1 MRVCARTTHSQDRC
15 NQLKI
20 MKSKKSVLIFLV
32 LVIPSLS
39 YAQFHYKNS
48 ETLLITLQTS
58 QELIEQFV
66 PEPLVANKDGLINL
80 EIIVQKIDFGSE
92 FVYNEMILSVPVEYN
107 GVESVFHKL
116 LFLNKFNP
124 ITTGR
129 EIWGFPKH
137 YADINIQKDGQLISA
152 TISQGGNNIITL
164 NAELGETIVD
174 ADPVDHSVWFVHKKI
189 PSIEKGEM
197 DVDEL
202 NAVFINNLKYYNTK
216 TIKSDLTIN
225 EIPNENVGT
234 IPVLKIV
241 KSVYFESDFILGF
254 GETLV
259 DYNSK

>member
-1 MRVCARTTHSQDRC
+1 
-15 NQLKI
+15 
-20 MKSKKSVLIFLV
+20 MKSQKSVLIFLV
-32 LVIPSLS
+32 LLIPSLS
-39 YAQFHYKNS
+39 YSQFHYKNS
-48 ETLLITLQTS
+48 ETLLITFQTS
-58 QELIEQFV
+58 QEIIDQFV
-66 PEPLVANKDGLINL
+66 PQPLVANKNGLINL

-116 LFLNKFNP
+116 LYLNKFNP

-137 YADINIQKDGQLISA
+137 HADINIQKDGQFISA
-152 TISQGGNNIITL
+152 IVSQGGNNIITL
-164 NAELGETIVD
+164 NAELGENIVD
-174 ADPVDHSVWFVHKKI
+174 AAPVEHSIWFVHKKI

-202 NAVFINNLKYYNTK
+202 NAVSIDSFKPYNTK

-225 EIPNENVGT
+225 QIPNENVGT

-241 KSVYFESDFILGF
+241 KSIYFESDFILGF

-259 DYNSK
+259 DYTNK

>member
-1 MRVCARTTHSQDRC
+1 
-15 NQLKI
+15 
-20 MKSKKSVLIFLV
+20 MKSQKSVLIFLV
-32 LVIPSLS
+32 LLIPSLS
-39 YAQFHYKNS
+39 YSQFHYKNS
-48 ETLLITLQTS
+48 ETLLITFQTS
-58 QELIEQFV
+58 QEIIDQFV
-66 PEPLVANKDGLINL
+66 PQPLVANKNGLINL

-116 LFLNKFNP
+116 LYLNKFNP

-137 YADINIQKDGQLISA
+137 HADINIQKDGQFISA
-152 TISQGGNNIITL
+152 IVSQGGNNIITL
-164 NAELGETIVD
+164 NAELGENIVD
-174 ADPVDHSVWFVHKKI
+174 AAPVEHSVWFVHKKI

-202 NAVFINNLKYYNTK
+202 NAVSIDSFKSYNTK

-225 EIPNENVGT
+225 QIPNENVGT

-241 KSVYFESDFILGF
+241 KSIYFESDFILGF

-259 DYNSK
+259 DYTNK